1 MLKEFLQIKKIIA
14 LLLTIVF
21 CYLAIVNKVTS
32 EQYLTV
38 FSLVIAFYFGQ
49 STARQAV
56 KETTATNPEVPKV
69 IDPVNITNDMK

>member
-14 LLLTIVF
+14 LLLTVVF
-21 CYLAIVNKVTS
+21 CYLAVVNKVTS

-49 STARQAV
+49 STVRQAV
-56 KETTATNPEVPKV
+56 KESTVTNPEEPRV
-69 IDPVNITNDMK
+69 IDPVNIANDIK